1 MTAKLELTGT
11 QEVSDALAKYGK
23 AAEDALAKA
32 VTATALI
39 LDTDIKQRIQR
50 GPKSGVTY
58 YRILGDDGV
67 MRVYAGRPVEGGPN
81 KLVAVF
87 GGSGKAN
94 LSESHQASAPGQA
107 PATDTGFLVT
117 SINFK
122 QVDRLTAEVVS
133 RLDYASYLEFG
144 TKKIAKRP
152 AWIPALEK
160 VRPEF
165 NRRIEDALRKV
176 KP

>member
-50 GPKSGVTY
+50 GPKTGRTY
-58 YRILGDDGV
+58 TRG
-67 MRVYAGRPVEGGPN
+67 AGQ
-81 KLVAVF
+81 
-87 GGSGKAN
+87 N
-94 LSESHQASAPGQA
+94 LSRTHQASAPGEA
-107 PATDTGFLVT
+107 PATDTGALAS
-117 SINFK
+117 SITFR
-122 QVDRLTAEVVS
+122 QVSRLTAEVES
-133 RLDYASYLEFG
+133 RLAYAYYLEYG
-144 TKKIAKRP
+144 TQRIAQRP